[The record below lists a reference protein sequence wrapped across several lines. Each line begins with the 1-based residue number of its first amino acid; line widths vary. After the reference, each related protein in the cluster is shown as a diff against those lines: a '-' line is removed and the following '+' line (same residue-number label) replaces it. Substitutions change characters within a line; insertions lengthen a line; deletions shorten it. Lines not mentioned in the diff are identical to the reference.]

1 VVAGDRANAH
11 HVSPA
16 LLQRFSLQGDRDA
29 LGGLRGRVGKCNG
42 AIERLTRFGVAPEAA
57 GLPRGTAALAG

>member
-1 VVAGDRANAH
+1 MRTMSAR
-11 HVSPA
+11 
-16 LLQRFSLQGDRDA
+16 LCFSAFLCKAIETHADV
-29 LGGLRGRVGKCNG
+29 GGLRGRVGKCNG